1 MSSFINLLDVVY
13 PVGCYYITTNSISPS
28 TLFGGTW
35 SCVNDSFYPE
45 KLVSDNTSV
54 NVGGN
59 YEWNKKMRQN
69 GVGFLSTS
77 SMGQQSIPNGSYKVI
92 STMASTNSYATALRM
107 PCFQHAIGGT
117 QSQWSSWIGSEDS
130 NGQQEYS
137 IYQKGQTTLG
147 YWGIGAVYPLNITG
161 TKSYIWKRTA

>member
-13 PVGCYYITTNSISPS
+13 PVGCYYITTNSTSPS

-45 KLVSDNTSV
+45 KLVSDKTSV
-54 NVGGN
+54 NVDGN

-69 GVGFLSTS
+69 GVGFLSTT
-77 SMGQQSIPNGSYKVI
+77 SMGQQSLPDGNYKVI
-92 STMASTNSYATALRM
+92 STMAPTNSYATALRM
-107 PCFQHAIGGT
+107 PCFQHSIGGLPI
-117 QSQWSSWIGSEDS
+117 QWSSWIGSENS
-130 NGQQEYS
+130 SGQQEYT
-137 IYQKGQTTLG
+137 IYQKGQASLS
-147 YWGIGAVYPLNITG
+147 YWSVGAVYPLNITG